1 MEAYFLAGAIC
12 TLFVMVA
19 TYFLKFW
26 RRTGDSLFIFFSI
39 AFFLLA
45 IERFLIA
52 LFVGRTT
59 VSYVYLIRL
68 LAFCLI
74 IAAFVRKNRR

>member
-1 MEAYFLAGAIC
+1 MAAYFLAGSIC
-12 TLFVMVA
+12 TLFVMIA

-26 RRTGDSLFIFFSI
+26 RRTGDSLFIFFSV

-45 IERFLIA
+45 LERFLIA
-52 LFVGRTT
+52 FFIGRTT
-59 VSYVYLIRL
+59 VSYIYLIRL

-74 IAAFVRKNRR
+74 FVAFIRKNRR